1 MKITRVRTAVA
12 LAVLVGVVVAQPVLA
27 SKGWT
32 EDMDKAMA
40 QAAKEGKD
48 LLLDFTGSD
57 WCGWCIKLDKE
68 VFTKEPFASGAPKKF
83 VLVKLDF
90 PRRKKLSAE
99 LKKQNETW
107 RDKLGVRG
115 YPTIY
120 LTDAKGRP
128 YGKTGY
134 RAGGPEA
141 YMKHLGELQKARIT
155 RDTFL
160 AQADKATGV
169 ARAKLI
175 DKAFSGL
182 DMATVLTF
190 YGDLVDEIVTLDATD
205 EAGLKSKYAAQR
217 AMGKVKATVDAAL
230 AKRDMAA
237 ALAAVDAAIK
247 DLKPTG
253 KVKQDLYFT
262 KSMVHYRNKE
272 KALAKAALLT
282 AKAAAP
288 DTETAGRIDQIL
300 SRFFKDEK

>member
-1 MKITRVRTAVA
+1 MKSTPVRAAFVLA
-12 LAVLVGVVVAQPVLA
+12 LLVGVAMTQPALA
-27 SKGWT
+27 GEGWT

-68 VFTKEPFASGAPKKF
+68 VFSKEPFATEAPKKF

-107 RDKLGVRG
+107 RDKLGVKG

-120 LTDAKGRP
+120 LADAKGRP

-134 RAGGPEA
+134 RQGGPEA
-141 YMKHLGELQKARIT
+141 YLKHLGELQKARIT
-155 RDTFL
+155 RDKFL
-160 AQADKATGV
+160 AQADKAKGV
-169 ARAKLI
+169 ARARLL
-175 DKAFSGL
+175 DKAVGGL
-182 DMATVLTF
+182 DMATVLSF
-190 YGDLVDEIVTLDATD
+190 YGDLVDEIITLDAKD
-205 EAGLKSKYAAQR
+205 AAGLKSKYAGQR
-217 AMGKVKATVDAAL
+217 AMSKVKAAVAAAMATRDMPAAL
-230 AKRDMAA
+230 KV
-237 ALAAVDAAIK
+237 VDAAIA

-253 KVKQDLYFT
+253 ELKQDLYFT
-262 KSMVHYRNKE
+262 KSLVHYRSNE
-272 KALAKAALLT
+272 KGKAKAALLT

-288 DTETAGRIDQIL
+288 ETKTAEGIDKIL
-300 SRFFKDEK
+300 SQFFKDEK